1 MRYNARFGFHLCG
14 QNAEA
19 EPKRDTFN
27 RIMGNQQENIILF
40 VIIVEEIIWKPLSI
54 FIKSLSKSDRFT
66 ALSDFFR
73 YTVPFRGRVLV
84 MIVDLNLKLL
94 W

>member
-1 MRYNARFGFHLCG
+1 MRYNARFGIHLCG

-40 VIIVEEIIWKPLSI
+40 VIIMEEIIW
-54 FIKSLSKSDRFT
+54 KSLSKSDRFT
-66 ALSDFFR
+66 SALSDFFR